1 MLQQLEN
8 TNADQVRE
16 EYKWEINQYM
26 QMSTN
31 LQEIISIWKRLRTE
45 K

>member
-1 MLQQLEN
+1 
-8 TNADQVRE
+8 
-16 EYKWEINQYM
+16 M